1 MTDMWTGTSLFI
13 SPEFIPKK
21 YLGQDEIGILST
33 QRCKK
38 KKKRGPDTLVSI
50 SLSIPDQIIIRIL
63 AKIDINNIWRKKK
76 LKFFYKK
83 HSSYP
88 QY

>member
-1 MTDMWTGTSLFI
+1 MADMWTGTSLFI

-38 KKKRGPDTLVSI
+38 KKGGPDTLVSI

-76 LKFFYKK
+76 TQIFL
-83 HSSYP
+83 
-88 QY
+88 

>member
-38 KKKRGPDTLVSI
+38 KKEKKGGGQIPLLV
-50 SLSIPDQIIIRIL
+50 LVFQFQIRL
-63 AKIDINNIWRKKK
+63 
-76 LKFFYKK
+76 
-83 HSSYP
+83 
-88 QY
+88 

>member
-38 KKKRGPDTLVSI
+38 KKE
-50 SLSIPDQIIIRIL
+50 
-63 AKIDINNIWRKKK
+63 KKGGAR
-76 LKFFYKK
+76 
-83 HSSYP
+83 YP
-88 QY
+88 C